1 MKIDKTTKL
10 LERIE
15 RIQSRMFCSELSLA
29 LMGALPHDF
38 DIRKAR
44 ELTAHPASPITTDTT
59 FMSWW
64 NGSQKIRGKSLEKAD
79 QAVPGISRWFKFEH
93 IGNPMQ
99 RHLGAVYTL
108 SREFGDEKWL
118 HRKRKRIEDG
128 VASAQTIWSTFWAI
142 DHCPQ
147 SGPLSMDWQLQKLGK
162 KLAEP
167 SYRYSDDLSRVR
179 AESGLINAYSF
190 EVSDGARASYASQNE
205 SGLFRFL
212 LSLIFEPEA
221 EAQPWWPIL
230 VLDVGTAAAH
240 CRARMSIDERDPYTV
255 YGAEDLNWVF
265 IISRVIWGDER
276 KFIEIFLSN
285 AESLEEGV
293 GVKHF
298 LRQLLELRNTYQS
311 LVKEFGGSY
320 DEISII
326 AKADTDYVTDAAER
340 KR

>member
-1 MKIDKTTKL
+1 MKEGKEKKL

-15 RIQSRMFCSELSLA
+15 RIRSRMLCHELSLA
-29 LMGALPHDF
+29 LMGRSHGF
-38 DIRKAR
+38 DLRKAG
-44 ELTAHPASPITTDTT
+44 ELTAHPASPVSTDTT

-64 NGSQKIRGKSLEKAD
+64 NGAQKIRGKSLEKAD

-99 RHLGAVYTL
+99 RHLGALYTL
-108 SREFGDEKWL
+108 SCEFGDEKWL

-128 VASAQTIWSTFWAI
+128 VVSAQTIWSTFWAI

-255 YGAEDLNWVF
+255 YGAQDLNWVF

-276 KFIEIFLSN
+276 KFIEILLSN